1 MHTLMVTAAGL
12 LLLGMFL
19 LLARFWVP
27 DRGIL
32 AVAAKAFI
40 PVWLCLTLVNLWI
53 GVAYAGYTVV
63 QELPILAITFGVPAA
78 AAVLIIMWSGGRRRR

>member
-1 MHTLMVTAAGL
+1 MHTLMMTAAGI

-32 AVAAKAFI
+32 AVAARAFV
-40 PVWLCLTLVNLWI
+40 PVWLSLTLVNLWI
-53 GVAYAGYTVV
+53 GVAYAGYTVFE
-63 QELPILAITFGVPAA
+63 ELPILAIAFCVPAA
-78 AAVLIIMWSGGRRRR
+78 AAALIIMRSGGRRRR